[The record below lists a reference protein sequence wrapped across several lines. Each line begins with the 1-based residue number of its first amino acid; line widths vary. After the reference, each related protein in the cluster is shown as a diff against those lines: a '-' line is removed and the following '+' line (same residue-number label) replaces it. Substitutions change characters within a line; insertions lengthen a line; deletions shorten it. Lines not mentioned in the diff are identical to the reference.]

1 MKLENVVLFNTF
13 LIDFCG
19 SLGLGHTSR
28 DLAIVRE
35 LRKYRNDLDIYWMD
49 VEPARSVIA

>member
-49 VEPARSVIA
+49 IELARSVIA